1 MNTLKKLPKNK
12 DITYFNLETME
23 KECTY
28 NQCYQKFV
36 QINEWDVKCLDG
48 KKPIKFKTF
57 FHECPDCGRREK
69 SSVDKQ
75 MSKQKYESAIFG
87 EDSVNPPELT
97 PSEEL
102 KVKKFMEKKS
112 EYGQYVYGSL
122 KPTITDSQYNKR
134 LKK

>member
-1 MNTLKKLPKNK
+1 MNALKKLPKKK

-23 KECTY
+23 KECSY

-36 QINEWDVKCLDG
+36 QTSEWDVKCLDG

-69 SSVDKQ
+69 SSIDKK

-87 EDSVNPPELT
+87 KDSVNPPELT
-97 PSEEL
+97 PEEKL
-102 KVKKFMEKKS
+102 EVKKFMEKKKD
-112 EYGQYVYGSL
+112 YGTYLNGTPR
-122 KPTITDSQYNKR
+122 PTMTDAQWNRKF
-134 LKK
+134 KK